1 MKGKLGNGLDSQYS
15 SHSFLNLPVGGEGP
29 SALCANRFTP
39 GGDQAF
45 PIVLEPVKVT
55 DPVLFLSEIQE
66 VFLVIIAP

>member
-1 MKGKLGNGLDSQYS
+1 VGEERQLYALAA
-15 SHSFLNLPVGGEGP
+15 LP
-29 SALCANRFTP
+29 P

-66 VFLVIIAP
+66 VFLVILAP